1 MTGSWFE
8 EATTSLLSWRS
19 DFVSQTKKSLNC
31 RTQNLPPQQFACLTH
46 FSLILVNSTP
56 ATIHCFLLSSVNPT
70 TEKLQGCERVAVQSP
85 CHTHVVINSNS
96 GSDRQSLLLLSKH
109 DEYTD
114 QRQQL
119 RTQASVIPRSW
130 KNQSYSVD
138 IWQEHMARNG
148 GNNGGKSTRQRP
160 RQQYQR

>member
-31 RTQNLPPQQFACLTH
+31 RTQNLPPQ
-46 FSLILVNSTP
+46 LILVNSTP
-56 ATIHCFLLSSVNPT
+56 ATIHHFLLSSVHPT

-85 CHTHVVINSNS
+85 CHTHVLINSNS

-109 DEYTD
+109 DEFTD
-114 QRQQL
+114 QKQQL
-119 RTQASVIPRSW
+119 RTEASDIPCSW

-148 GNNGGKSTRQRP
+148 GNNGQKSTRQRP